1 VSVTALPR
9 PAGRERDAAGRG
21 SFRMSRR
28 KAAAPQIPPD
38 PALSAEIARL
48 DRLAD
53 LLDSRFRI
61 PGTRIRFGLDGLI
74 GLVPGIGDTL
84 VLAPAVWL
92 VWRASQLGVPRRDI
106 ARMAANTGADYAIGL
121 VPILGDLFDVAFKGN
136 RRNIAILRAALE
148 RAPQD

>member
-1 VSVTALPR
+1 MPR
-9 PAGRERDAAGRG
+9 PQPFPPVAAD
-21 SFRMSRR
+21 
-28 KAAAPQIPPD
+28 D
-38 PALSAEIARL
+38 PALRAEIARL

-53 LLDSRFRI
+53 LLDSRFRL

-92 VWRASQLGVPRRDI
+92 VWRASRLGVPRRDI
-106 ARMAANTGADYAIGL
+106 ARMAANTGVDYVVGL
-121 VPILGDLFDVAFKGN
+121 VPILGDLFDVGFKGN

-148 RAPQD
+148 RAPRG